1 MASIIFSTLIM
12 LVFLVL
18 LDYFYSS
25 SQIDSIFS
33 LILFAF
39 SGAIVYFLSLML
51 TSSLVRG
58 FVLGKIRKKSR
69 CL

>member
-1 MASIIFSTLIM
+1 ASIIFSTLIM